1 MPDAPPPPL
10 DRALSA
16 AGVTWP
22 ALTRSASQIV
32 LFGSR
37 AAGLARD
44 DSDWDLLCI
53 GEGRSLAVP
62 GLDLVWISPAEL
74 TTPGWL
80 AGELAG
86 HVAAYGRWL
95 HGAPDWISAV
105 ACGPEAAARK
115 ARHLAS
121 RLAAIER
128 AWPLLTAPYRRKHL
142 TLLRRDLQR
151 HALLARREPVPPSP
165 SLDAAW
171 RAHSDPAAALLALAA
186 AARLDPAFLAAEL
199 ALALHTHAP

>member
-1 MPDAPPPPL
+1 MPDAPSSSL
-10 DRALSA
+10 DRALAA

-22 ALTRSASQIV
+22 ALTASASQIV

-44 DSDWDLLCI
+44 GSDWDLLCV

-62 GLDLVWISPAEL
+62 GLDLIWISPAEL

-80 AGELAG
+80 TGELAG
-86 HVAAYGRWL
+86 HIAAYGRWL
-95 HGAPDWISAV
+95 HGAPDWTTAV

-115 ARHLAS
+115 ARRLAS

-128 AWPLLTAPYRRKHL
+128 AWPLLTTPYRRKHL

-171 RAHSDPAAALLALAA
+171 RTHSDLAAELLALAA
-186 AARLDPAFLAAEL
+186 AARLDSAFLAAEL
-199 ALALHTHAP
+199 APAFGAGAP